1 MIGLLSLRILKYLL
15 IGVLF
20 FAMGFKSA
28 WYIQSVKIEKM
39 RLEAKKLEEALKQC
53 EGANESNL
61 KTISALK
68 LDIAKANRLCSARAK
83 AYRQALKR
91 LQEIDAL
98 EIDPKEGENERDS
111 SDPIL
116 LELNRMFTSWAY
128 DK

>member
-1 MIGLLSLRILKYLL
+1 MVGLLSLRILKYLL
-15 IGVLF
+15 IGALF

-28 WYIQSVKIEKM
+28 WYIQNLKIEKM

-68 LDIAKANRLCSARAK
+68 LELSKANRLCSARAK
-83 AYRQALKR
+83 VYSHTIKR

-98 EIDPKEGENERDS
+98 EPNPKEGGNETNS

-116 LELNRMFTSWAY
+116 LELNRMFPSGVY

>member
-1 MIGLLSLRILKYLL
+1 MIGLLSWRILKYLL
-15 IGVLF
+15 IGALF
-20 FAMGFKSA
+20 FLVGFKSA
-28 WYIQSVKIEKM
+28 WYIQSLKIEKM

-68 LDIAKANRLCSARAK
+68 LDIAKANKLCSARAK
-83 AYRQALKR
+83 VYRHTLKK

-98 EIDPKEGENERDS
+98 EPKSEGGNETDS

-116 LELNRMFTSWAY
+116 LELNRMFPSGAY

>member
-15 IGVLF
+15 IGALF

-68 LDIAKANRLCSARAK
+68 LEVAKANRLCSTRVK
-83 AYRQALKR
+83 IHRQALKR

-98 EIDPKEGENERDS
+98 EIDPNRGENEKDS

-116 LELNRMFTSWAY
+116 LELNRMFTSGAY